1 MTNTPFAASPSQATD
16 LINRQRSPIGTSL
29 RYDLVVVGLGYV
41 GLPLVDEAVATGLRV
56 VGLDL
61 DSGRVHGLNTGVSHV
76 DDISDARVAEL
87 LTCGFRA
94 TDDSNVLADADT
106 VVICVPTP
114 LDVDHKPDLGPV
126 VSATEAIAARLRPGT
141 LVVLESTTWPGTTD
155 SVVLPILSR
164 NGLVVGRDFH
174 LAFSPERIDPGN
186 PVFGLRN
193 TPKVVGGHTENCLE
207 RAVQFYSQLVDEVV
221 PVKGT
226 REAELA
232 KLLENTYRHVNIALM
247 NEMAIFCDELGVDLW
262 SAIDAASTKPFGFAA
277 FRPGPG
283 VGGHCIPVDP
293 NYLSHA
299 VRRLGYPFR
308 FVELAQEINERM
320 PGYVVARVGR
330 MLNNARLSVNGSKI
344 LLVGVTYKADIAD
357 ERETPVLPVARRLR
371 ALGADLSYFDPY
383 VPAWHC
389 DGVSVPR
396 ADDLVAAAAEADLV
410 VVLTAHRSLD
420 LDGLAANAAAI
431 LDTRGVLPAGARI
444 ERL

>member
-1 MTNTPFAASPSQATD
+1 MS
-16 LINRQRSPIGTSL
+16 
-29 RYDLVVVGLGYV
+29 
-41 GLPLVDEAVATGLRV
+41 
-56 VGLDL
+56 
-61 DSGRVHGLNTGVSHV
+61 
-76 DDISDARVAEL
+76 
-87 LTCGFRA
+87 
-94 TDDSNVLADADT
+94 
-106 VVICVPTP
+106 
-114 LDVDHKPDLGPV
+114 
-126 VSATEAIAARLRPGT
+126 
-141 LVVLESTTWPGTTD
+141 
-155 SVVLPILSR
+155 
-164 NGLVVGRDFH
+164 
-174 LAFSPERIDPGN
+174 
-186 PVFGLRN
+186 
-193 TPKVVGGHTENCLE
+193 
-207 RAVQFYSQLVDEVV
+207 
-221 PVKGT
+221 GT

-262 SAIDAASTKPFGFAA
+262 SAIDAAATKPFGFQA

-320 PGYVVARVGR
+320 PAYVVARAGR
-330 MLNNARLSVNGSKI
+330 MLNAACKSVNGSKV

-371 ALGADLSYFDPY
+371 ALGADLSYHDPY

-389 DGVSVPR
+389 DGNPIVR
-396 ADDLVAAAAEADLV
+396 EDDLVAGAAAADLV
-410 VVLTAHRSLD
+410 IVLTAHRSLD
-420 LDGLAANAAAI
+420 LEALATHATAI